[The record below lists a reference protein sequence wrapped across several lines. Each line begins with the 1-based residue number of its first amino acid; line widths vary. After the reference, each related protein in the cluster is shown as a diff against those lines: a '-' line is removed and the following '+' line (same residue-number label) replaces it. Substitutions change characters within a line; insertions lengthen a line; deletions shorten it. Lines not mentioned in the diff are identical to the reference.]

1 MRAGFGTIDP
11 FFAEALFDCTPDVVF
26 FVKDTEGRYRVVND
40 TLVRRCGRRAK
51 GDVLGRTAEDLFPP
65 PLGALYAA
73 QDRLVL
79 SGRAEI
85 RDRLELHLYDDGTRG
100 FCLTYK
106 LPLRG
111 RDGRIVGMAGLSRD
125 LHRPDEGRRS
135 YRALGRAVDR
145 LQAGFAE
152 PVRLAELARGAGM
165 SESRFQRLT
174 KRVFHLT
181 PRQLL
186 IKTRVEAASRLL
198 LETEARVAEIA
209 MRCGYADH
217 SAFTRQ
223 FKATT
228 GLTPMQFR
236 KSQRG

>member
-51 GDVLGRTAEDLFPP
+51 SEILGRTALDLFPP
-65 PLGALYAA
+65 PLGATYAA

-79 SGRAEI
+79 SGGAEI

-111 RDGRIVGMAGLSRD
+111 RDGRIVGMTGLSRD
-125 LHRPDEGRRS
+125 LHRPDQGRS
-135 YRALGRAVDR
+135 AYRALARAIES
-145 LQAGFAE
+145 LQERYAE
-152 PVRLAELARGAGM
+152 PLRLAALARLAGM

-174 KRVFHLT
+174 RRVFHLT
-181 PRQLL
+181 PGQLL
-186 IKTRVEAASRLL
+186 VKTRVEAASRLL
-198 LETEARVAEIA
+198 LETNERVADIA
-209 MRCGYADH
+209 LRCGYADQ

-228 GLTPMQFR
+228 GLTPSQFR
-236 KSQRG
+236 AT